1 MLLAMSRC
9 ININRCKGAA
19 ERARQLNITV
29 VASVQVR
36 AL

>member
-1 MLLAMSRC
+1 MLLAMS
-9 ININRCKGAA
+9 RCKGAA

-36 AL
+36 RVPQ